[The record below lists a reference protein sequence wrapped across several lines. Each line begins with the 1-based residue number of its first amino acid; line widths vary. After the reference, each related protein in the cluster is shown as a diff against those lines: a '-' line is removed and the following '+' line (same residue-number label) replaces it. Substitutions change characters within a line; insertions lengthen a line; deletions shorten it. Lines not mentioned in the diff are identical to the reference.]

1 MAIINCNATQQQFG
15 RIVTQQTWNTARGE
29 GTESARVKIR
39 KNFFTTFKNPFLG
52 TMKWIMYSWNVK
64 NCWWKLYGVRKTSE
78 IIRYTYLYM
87 RGRNL
92 YTHMGTHFSLGSA
105 NSSSSAFSS
114 GVGAGCWDWWCF
126 EVILIPPALT
136 TKILKTKYM
145 IISEF

>member
-15 RIVTQQTWNTARGE
+15 KIVTQQTWNTARGE

-39 KNFFTTFKNPFLG
+39 KNYFTTFKNPFLG
-52 TMKWIMYSWNVK
+52 TMEWIMYSWNVK
-64 NCWWKLYGVRKTSE
+64 IVGESCTVYAKLRKLFVTRICTWE
-78 IIRYTYLYM
+78 DETC
-87 RGRNL
+87 
-92 YTHMGTHFSLGSA
+92 THMGTHFSLGSA

-136 TKILKTKYM
+136 TKILITKYR